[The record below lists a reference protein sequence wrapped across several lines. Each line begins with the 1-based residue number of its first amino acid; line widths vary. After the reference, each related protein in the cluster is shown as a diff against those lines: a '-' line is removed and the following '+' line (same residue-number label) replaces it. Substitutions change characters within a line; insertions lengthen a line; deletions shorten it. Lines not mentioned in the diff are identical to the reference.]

1 VTITFTR
8 TRNQLADL
16 VLGKLGAKANGVS
29 ADSADMEIIYEAL
42 DLRLKEIHKYGIFW
56 RKVDETPLSFSLTA
70 NTNSA
75 SATVD
80 ILFPIQMT
88 VTDGSLDMP
97 VAIIG
102 AREYAAIENKADTGR
117 PTRVLWKGSA
127 EFLFHPVPTAA
138 ATAKLI
144 YEKFADDTANATA
157 PDVDASMLRSL
168 KDIVAYDCGDHWGTP
183 EAKLA
188 RWRTDAAMAER
199 DIRRLAVEHKDLEA
213 VAVDDWDGRPA
224 LSRRRTDYGY

>member
-1 VTITFTR
+1 MTITFTR

-42 DLRLKEIHKYGIFW
+42 DLRLKEIHKFGIFW

-102 AREYAAIENKADTGR
+102 AREYAAIKNKADTGR
-117 PTRVLWKGSA
+117 PTRVLWKGRST
-127 EFLFHPVPTAA
+127 FVPRWPAPPR
-138 ATAKLI
+138 ATSSR
-144 YEKFADDTANATA
+144 
-157 PDVDASMLRSL
+157 P
-168 KDIVAYDCGDHWGTP
+168 
-183 EAKLA
+183 
-188 RWRTDAAMAER
+188 
-199 DIRRLAVEHKDLEA
+199 RR
-213 VAVDDWDGRPA
+213 
-224 LSRRRTDYGY
+224 